1 MDLSAHNLLVG
12 WLFARL
18 FGSVREMQKTTV
30 EERERKRGVVRRVVG
45 VGR

>member
-18 FGSVREMQKTTV
+18 FGSVREKKKKTI
-30 EERERKRGVVRRVVG
+30 EEGESKRGESG
-45 VGR
+45 GGR

>member
-30 EERERKRGVVRRVVG
+30 EEGGEKERGG
-45 VGR
+45 PTGGRCG